1 MPNFTD
7 IYIALILAG
16 AAIAI
21 FLALRIGAL
30 PRKSLPWVVASI
42 AGIAG
47 FSIWRM
53 KRAAGLKAEL
63 EQQEKQAK
71 AKDKELATMK
81 KQLGAENIDLQRI
94 EAEKQKNIESLR
106 REEEALRQ
114 EHQTTVTAIAAASDT
129 ETAAAVD
136 AILGGPRPPR

>member
-71 AKDKELATMK
+71 AKDIHGSAKSQISSILTPEQQQKWQSMK
-81 KQLGAENIDLQRI
+81 QGAQDENP
-94 EAEKQKNIESLR
+94 EY
-106 REEEALRQ
+106 
-114 EHQTTVTAIAAASDT
+114 
-129 ETAAAVD
+129 
-136 AILGGPRPPR
+136 